1 MYKISQ
7 EQLQQI
13 VNYLVNKPYIEVV
26 DLIEIIRSLQIIE
39 EKKDE

>member
-26 DLIEIIRSLQIIE
+26 DLIEIIRSLQLIE

>member
-7 EQLQQI
+7 NQLQQI

-26 DLIEIIRSLQIIE
+26 DLIEIIRSLQLIE